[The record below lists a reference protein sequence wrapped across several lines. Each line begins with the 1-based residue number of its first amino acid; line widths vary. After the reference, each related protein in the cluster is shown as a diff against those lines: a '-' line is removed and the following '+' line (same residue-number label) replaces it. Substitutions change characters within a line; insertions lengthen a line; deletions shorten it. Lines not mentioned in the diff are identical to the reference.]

1 MSFAPF
7 DFSEADRA
15 SERNYDAFW
24 TQTPL
29 NMARFS
35 DSPIKTPKP
44 DDIYYG
50 FPPAR
55 HVTSYLEEYVDS
67 HVYAGRTL

>member
-1 MSFAPF
+1 
-7 DFSEADRA
+7 
-15 SERNYDAFW
+15 
-24 TQTPL
+24 
-29 NMARFS
+29 MARFS

-50 FPPAR
+50 FSPAR
-55 HVTSYLEEYVDS
+55 YVTSYLEEYVDS